1 MDKYINE
8 NIPKEAYRQLPVL
21 DNLKVGEAKAQISA
35 KKVIGI
41 EEISKAYGLLNKYRD
56 GKALLDKR
64 ITEEEEWWKIRH
76 WDYLRQH
83 KNPKDTAQPTS
94 AWTFNAIMNKH
105 ADAMDNFPEPTCLP
119 REASDEQSAKMLT
132 DILPVILEYG
142 DFEKVYSD
150 NAWYKIKHG
159 ISCFG
164 VLWDSSA
171 ENGLGEIKVSDVD
184 VLNLFWEPGIRNI
197 QDSENVFLISLKS
210 TEQLKAEYPECADK
224 LGAGDIALTAKYV
237 SEENVDTSDKSVV
250 IDWYYRKK
258 GDDGKTILHYCK
270 FSGNAVLFA
279 TENEPEYESV
289 GLYEHGKYPFVLD
302 VLFPEAGT
310 CYGFGVIAVTK
321 DPQLYIDRL
330 DANILDY
337 TMIASKPRYLAR
349 KDCGINKE
357 EFLDLHNALVEVEG
371 DINEERFKPLTVGQM
386 DTIAYNV
393 KLGKVD
399 ELKETIGNRD
409 VNSGGTSGGATS
421 GAAIATLQEAGNKV
435 SRDMNAG
442 SYRCFKS
449 ICEMMIELIR
459 QFYTEPR
466 AFRIIGERAGYEYIQ
481 ASNSGMVEQSIPGTE
496 MFRKP
501 VFDIAVSAQRKN
513 PFSTLSLNE
522 TAANL
527 YNMGVFNPENAQMAE
542 IMLEMM
548 EFEGKDKVL
557 ERVRQ
562 GQTLSNLLMQMQQ
575 QMGILQQQLTATQN
589 SPASSMEATGAASP
603 GEEMVMNANVSAA
616 QGVTARDIEM
626 MRGNL
631 G

>member
-237 SEENVDTSDKSVV
+237 SEENVGCNRLVLQEKGGRRKNNSSLLQIQRKCGV
-250 IDWYYRKK
+250 ICYRK
-258 GDDGKTILHYCK
+258 
-270 FSGNAVLFA
+270 
-279 TENEPEYESV
+279 
-289 GLYEHGKYPFVLD
+289 
-302 VLFPEAGT
+302 
-310 CYGFGVIAVTK
+310 
-321 DPQLYIDRL
+321 
-330 DANILDY
+330 
-337 TMIASKPRYLAR
+337 
-349 KDCGINKE
+349 
-357 EFLDLHNALVEVEG
+357 
-371 DINEERFKPLTVGQM
+371 
-386 DTIAYNV
+386 
-393 KLGKVD
+393 
-399 ELKETIGNRD
+399 
-409 VNSGGTSGGATS
+409 
-421 GAAIATLQEAGNKV
+421 
-435 SRDMNAG
+435 
-442 SYRCFKS
+442 
-449 ICEMMIELIR
+449 
-459 QFYTEPR
+459 R
-466 AFRIIGERAGYEYIQ
+466 A
-481 ASNSGMVEQSIPGTE
+481 
-496 MFRKP
+496 
-501 VFDIAVSAQRKN
+501 
-513 PFSTLSLNE
+513 
-522 TAANL
+522 
-527 YNMGVFNPENAQMAE
+527 
-542 IMLEMM
+542 
-548 EFEGKDKVL
+548 
-557 ERVRQ
+557 
-562 GQTLSNLLMQMQQ
+562 
-575 QMGILQQQLTATQN
+575 
-589 SPASSMEATGAASP
+589 
-603 GEEMVMNANVSAA
+603 
-616 QGVTARDIEM
+616 
-626 MRGNL
+626 
-631 G
+631 